1 MEVHQRGARQQPGDV
16 LLAGESLD
24 VPAEVVH
31 AAPPKWMRSADRSSP
46 VAAQPRRAR
55 AAPEGGADGAER
67 LKALLAAVPG
77 LGAADSPLSA
87 DSSDIVSSAQKEARD
102 LIERHQQSRSSTAG
116 SSLGGGGPAGDDEA
130 SSALDSALDPL

>member
-1 MEVHQRGARQQPGDV
+1 M
-16 LLAGESLD
+16 
-24 VPAEVVH
+24 
-31 AAPPKWMRSADRSSP
+31 
-46 VAAQPRRAR
+46 
-55 AAPEGGADGAER
+55 
-67 LKALLAAVPG
+67 PG

-102 LIERHQQSRSSTAG
+102 LIERHEQSRSSTAG